1 MPLFNRQ
8 GKITVAVL
16 VAGILFI
23 IAVATLKPT
32 PELVKR
38 LPPPLLLVE
47 VIDAA
52 PQTMRP
58 TISSQGTVAPRREI
72 DLVSQVSGKVVAVD
86 QRYAS
91 GSFFRQGDKLIQLE
105 SSDYQFAVIRAK
117 AQLAKAEEQV
127 ALEKGRS
134 RQAKREWRDLG
145 DNTANALFLRAPQ
158 LASAQAALESAR
170 ADLDKANLDLSRTS
184 IITPFQG
191 RIRQT
196 FVDLGQYITP
206 GTRIAKIYSTDVVE
220 VRLPLSDRQAALIDL
235 PVNFEDAQSA
245 NYPEVVLQR
254 KVGGKTYRWQGKI
267 VRTEASIDIQSR
279 MTYAVAEVQ
288 NPFKTD
294 PNSDRPPLSIGLF
307 VEAEIAGR
315 KMANALEL
323 PKTVL
328 YRGNEVLVLS
338 DNDEISFT
346 TLSVVQSD
354 TDSVVT
360 TSIEPGTRIVG
371 TRIALP
377 VPGMRV
383 DTSSATAT
391 AESFPIKSSP
401 IKSSPIKSSPS
412 NSADLL

>member
-23 IAVATLKPT
+23 VGVATLKPK
-32 PELVKR
+32 PEKAKR
-38 LPPPLLLVE
+38 LPPPRLLVE

-52 PQTMRP
+52 PQTLRP
-58 TISSQGTVAPRREI
+58 TIASQGTVAPRTEI

-86 QRYAS
+86 RSYAN
-91 GSFFRQGDKLIQLE
+91 GSFFRQGDQLIQLE
-105 SSDYQFAVIRAK
+105 PSDYQFAVIRAK
-117 AQLAKAEEQV
+117 AQVAKAEEQV

-145 DNTANALFLRAPQ
+145 DNTANALFLREPQ
-158 LASAQAALESAR
+158 LASAEAALESAR

-184 IITPFQG
+184 IVTPFQG
-191 RIRQT
+191 RIRET

-235 PVNFEDAQSA
+235 PVNFEDAQTAS
-245 NYPEVVLQR
+245 YPEVLLKR
-254 KVGGKTYRWQGKI
+254 SVGGKTYKWQGKI

-307 VEAEIAGR
+307 VEAQIAGR
-315 KMANALEL
+315 QMANAIEL
-323 PKTVL
+323 PKSII
-328 YRGNEVLVLS
+328 YRGNEVLLLN
-338 DNDEISFT
+338 DNNEVRFAR
-346 TLSVVQSD
+346 LSVVQSD

-360 TSIEPGTRIVG
+360 DSFAPGTRIVG

-383 DTSSATAT
+383 DVSATRATAT
-391 AESFPIKSSP
+391 NPQTS
-401 IKSSPIKSSPS
+401 
-412 NSADLL
+412 SADLL

>member
-8 GKITVAVL
+8 GKITVAAL
-16 VAGILFI
+16 LAGILFI
-23 IAVATLKPT
+23 VAVATLKPQ
-32 PELVKR
+32 PEKVKR
-38 LPPPLLLVE
+38 LPPPPLLVE

-52 PQTMRP
+52 PLTMRP

-91 GSFFRQGDKLIQLE
+91 GSFFRRGDQLIQLE

-145 DNTANALFLRAPQ
+145 DNTANALFLRVPQ
-158 LASAQAALESAR
+158 LASAEAALESAR
-170 ADLDKANLDLSRTS
+170 ADLEKANLDLSRTS
-184 IITPFQG
+184 IVTPFQG

-245 NYPEVVLQR
+245 EYPEVVLQR
-254 KVGGKTYRWQGKI
+254 KVGGKTYKWQGKI

-315 KMANALEL
+315 QITNAMEL
-323 PKTVL
+323 PKNVI
-328 YRGNEVLVLS
+328 YRGNEVLVLNN
-338 DNDEISFT
+338 DDEISFA
-346 TLSVVQSD
+346 TLSVMQSD

-360 TSIEPGTRIVG
+360 NSIAPGIRIVG

-383 DTSSATAT
+383 KPSSVNAQT
-391 AESFPIKSSP
+391 
-401 IKSSPIKSSPS
+401 
-412 NSADLL
+412 NSDKPL

>member
-8 GKITVAVL
+8 GKITIAVL
-16 VAGILFI
+16 VVGILFI
-23 IAVATLKPT
+23 VAVATLKPK
-32 PELVKR
+32 PEKVKR

-52 PQTMRP
+52 PQTLRP
-58 TISSQGTVAPRREI
+58 TIASQGTVAPRREI
-72 DLVSQVSGKVVAVD
+72 DLVSQVSGKVIDVN
-86 QRYAS
+86 QRYAN
-91 GSFFRQGDKLIQLE
+91 GSFFRQGDTLIQLE
-105 SSDYQFAVIRAK
+105 SSDYKFAVIRAK
-117 AQLAKAEEQV
+117 AQLAKAKEQV

-145 DNTANALFLRAPQ
+145 DTTANALFLRAPQ

-184 IITPFQG
+184 IAIPFQG

-196 FVDLGQYITP
+196 FVDLGQFITP
-206 GTRIAKIYSTDVVE
+206 GTRIAKIYSTDIVE
-220 VRLPLSDRQAALIDL
+220 VRLPLNDRQTALIDL
-235 PVNFEDAQSA
+235 PVNFENTQSA
-245 NYPEVVLQR
+245 NYPEVVLRRQ
-254 KVGGKTYRWQGKI
+254 VGSKTYKWQGKI

-315 KMANALEL
+315 PMTNAQEL
-323 PKTVL
+323 PKNIV
-328 YRGNEVLVLS
+328 YRGNEVLVLNK
-338 DNDEISFT
+338 NDEVSFK
-346 TLSVVQSD
+346 TLSVVQS
-354 TDSVVT
+354 TADSLIT
-360 TSIEPGTRIVG
+360 NSIESGTRIVG

-383 DTSSATAT
+383 DTGSADLNSTQ
-391 AESFPIKSSP
+391 PKSP
-401 IKSSPIKSSPS
+401 LS

>member
-16 VAGILFI
+16 LAGILLI
-23 IAVATLKPT
+23 VGVAILKPK
-32 PELVKR
+32 PEKVKR

-52 PQTMRP
+52 PQTLRP
-58 TISSQGTVAPRREI
+58 TISSQGTVAPKREI

-86 QRYAS
+86 QSYAS
-91 GSFFRQGDKLIQLE
+91 GNFFRQGDKLIQLE

-117 AQLAKAEEQV
+117 AQLAKAEEQE

-145 DNTANALFLRAPQ
+145 DNSANALFLRAPQ
-158 LASAQAALESAR
+158 LASAKAALESAR

-184 IITPFQG
+184 ILTPFQG

-196 FVDLGQYITP
+196 FVDLGQFITP

-254 KVGGKTYRWQGKI
+254 KVGGKTYEWQGKI

-307 VEAEIAGR
+307 VEVEIAGR
-315 KMANALEL
+315 QMTNAVEL
-323 PKTVL
+323 PKNII
-328 YRGNEVLVLS
+328 YRGNEVLVLN
-338 DNDEISFT
+338 DNDEISFI
-346 TLSVVQSD
+346 TLSLVQSD
-354 TDSVVT
+354 THSVVT
-360 TSIEPGTRIVG
+360 TSIQPGTRIVA

-377 VPGMRV
+377 VPDMRV

-391 AESFPIKSSP
+391 VNSSLSNSSP
-401 IKSSPIKSSPS
+401 SNSSLS

>member
-23 IAVATLKPT
+23 VGVATLKPK
-32 PELVKR
+32 PEKAKR

-52 PQTMRP
+52 PQTLRP
-58 TISSQGTVAPRREI
+58 TIASQGTVAPRTEI

-86 QRYAS
+86 RSYAN
-91 GSFFRQGDKLIQLE
+91 GSFFRQGDQLIQLE
-105 SSDYQFAVIRAK
+105 PSDYQFAVIRAK
-117 AQLAKAEEQV
+117 AQVAKAEEQV

-145 DNTANALFLRAPQ
+145 DNTANTLFLREPQ
-158 LASAQAALESAR
+158 LASAEAALESAR

-184 IITPFQG
+184 IVTPFQG
-191 RIRQT
+191 RIRET

-235 PVNFEDAQSA
+235 PVNFEDAQTAS
-245 NYPEVVLQR
+245 YPEVLLQR
-254 KVGGKTYRWQGKI
+254 SVGGKTYKWQGKI

-307 VEAEIAGR
+307 VEAQIAGR
-315 KMANALEL
+315 QMANAIEL
-323 PKTVL
+323 PKSII
-328 YRGNEVLVLS
+328 YRGNEVLLLN
-338 DNDEISFT
+338 DNNEVRFAK
-346 TLSVVQSD
+346 LSVVQSD

-360 TSIEPGTRIVG
+360 DSFAPGTRIVG

-383 DTSSATAT
+383 DVSPTRATAT
-391 AESFPIKSSP
+391 SP
-401 IKSSPIKSSPS
+401 QTS
-412 NSADLL
+412 SADLL

>member
-8 GKITVAVL
+8 GKITVAAL
-16 VAGILFI
+16 LAGILFI
-23 IAVATLKPT
+23 IAVATLKPQ
-32 PELVKR
+32 PEKVKR

-52 PQTMRP
+52 PRTLRP

-91 GSFFRQGDKLIQLE
+91 GSFFRRGDQLIQLE

-145 DNTANALFLRAPQ
+145 DNTANALFLRVPQ
-158 LASAQAALESAR
+158 LASAEAALESAR
-170 ADLDKANLDLSRTS
+170 ADLEKANLDLSRTS
-184 IITPFQG
+184 IVTPFQG

-245 NYPEVVLQR
+245 EYPEVVLQR
-254 KVGGKTYRWQGKI
+254 KVGGKTYKWQGKI

-315 KMANALEL
+315 QITNAMEL
-323 PKTVL
+323 PKNVI
-328 YRGNEVLVLS
+328 YRGNEVLVLNN
-338 DNDEISFT
+338 DDEISFA
-346 TLSVVQSD
+346 TLSVMQSD

-360 TSIEPGTRIVG
+360 NSIAPGIRIVG

-383 DTSSATAT
+383 KPSSVNAQT
-391 AESFPIKSSP
+391 
-401 IKSSPIKSSPS
+401 
-412 NSADLL
+412 NSDKPL

>member
-8 GKITVAVL
+8 GKITVAAL
-16 VAGILFI
+16 LAGILFI
-23 IAVATLKPT
+23 IAVATLKPQ
-32 PELVKR
+32 PEKVKR

-52 PQTMRP
+52 PRTLRP

-91 GSFFRQGDKLIQLE
+91 GSFFRRGDQLIQLE

-145 DNTANALFLRAPQ
+145 DNTANALFLRVPQ
-158 LASAQAALESAR
+158 LASAEAALESAR
-170 ADLDKANLDLSRTS
+170 ADLEKANLDLSRTS
-184 IITPFQG
+184 IVTPFQG

-245 NYPEVVLQR
+245 EYPEVVLQR
-254 KVGGKTYRWQGKI
+254 KVGGKTYKWQGKI

-315 KMANALEL
+315 QITNAMEL
-323 PKTVL
+323 PKNVIS
-328 YRGNEVLVLS
+328 RGNEVLVLNN
-338 DNDEISFT
+338 DDEISFA
-346 TLSVVQSD
+346 TLSVMQSD

-360 TSIEPGTRIVG
+360 NSIAPGIRIVG

-383 DTSSATAT
+383 KPSSVNAQT
-391 AESFPIKSSP
+391 
-401 IKSSPIKSSPS
+401 
-412 NSADLL
+412 NSDKPL